1 LKTDHDTYLPPHPVE
16 RLPQRDQMK
25 IVHYLNHT
33 RQANGHVAVAVDLAC
48 AHAAMGHDVYLVSG
62 RGDFDDVLARN
73 GVTKIPVPDVS
84 GFFPLRLL
92 SMVRSL
98 MPVMRRIRP
107 DVVNAHMVAAAIAA
121 RLVAWNAGYKLV
133 TTVHNSFD
141 KQAPLM
147 RVGDRVIAISKSVY
161 DEMRGFGV
169 AAGKLRIV
177 HNGTIGGARRPA
189 VPVQRMTLSHP
200 AIATV
205 CGLHPRKGVDH
216 LIEAFAIVHRQC
228 PAAHL
233 YIVGDGPFRAAY
245 EERAV
250 ASGAGDVV
258 HFTGHLSDPRE
269 VLANADIFA
278 LASLR
283 EPFGLV
289 VSEAREMGCALV
301 TTDIDGLPEA
311 VGGRNR
317 ALLVPPADP
326 VAMATAL
333 LSLVNDPALLAH
345 YRAASAADTRDLTVA
360 VMAEATFDVYRE
372 VAG

>member
-1 LKTDHDTYLPPHPVE
+1 
-16 RLPQRDQMK
+16 MK

-33 RQANGHVAVAVDLAC
+33 QTANGHVSVAVDLAC
-48 AHAAMGHDVYLVSG
+48 AHAGMGHDVYLVSG

-73 GVTKIPVPDVS
+73 GVIKIDVPDAE

-92 SMVRSL
+92 SMAKAL
-98 MPVMRRIRP
+98 DPVMRRIRP
-107 DVVNAHMVAAAIAA
+107 DIVNAHMVAAALAG
-121 RLVAWNAGYKLV
+121 RLVAWRSGYKLV

-147 RVGDRVIAISKSVY
+147 RVGDRVIAVSKSVY
-161 DEMRGFGV
+161 DDMHARG
-169 AAGKLRIV
+169 AAGEKLRIV
-177 HNGTIGGARRPA
+177 RNGTIGGARRPPA
-189 VPVQRMTLSHP
+189 PARRAELSHP

-216 LIEAFAIVHRQC
+216 LIDAFAIVHRQC

-233 YIVGDGPFRAAY
+233 YIVGDGPYRAAY
-245 EERAV
+245 EQRA
-250 ASGAGDVV
+250 ADSGAGGSI
-258 HFTGHLSDPRE
+258 HFTGYLTDPRE

-301 TTDIDGLPEA
+301 TTDVDGLPEA
-311 VGGRNR
+311 VGGRDHG
-317 ALLVPPADP
+317 LLVPPADP
-326 VAMATAL
+326 AAMADAL
-333 LSLVNDPALLAH
+333 LSLINDPVLLAR
-345 YRAASAADTRDLTVA
+345 YRQASAADTGSLTVA
-360 VMAEATFDVYRE
+360 VMAQLTLDVYRE
-372 VAG
+372 LVDHT